1 MAEHV
6 DNIGERGAR
15 IRRRTG
21 WVWTAVTVVVVIA
34 LVAAHAS
41 RAARLFVA
49 LPVGLSALGFL
60 QAREKT

>member
-21 WVWTAVTVVVVIA
+21 WVWTAVTVVAVTSLID
-34 LVAAHAS
+34 AHAP
-41 RAARLFVA
+41 RAARLFVT
-49 LPVGLSALGFL
+49 LPVGLAAIGFL

>member
-15 IRRRTG
+15 RRRMSG
-21 WVWTAVTVVVVIA
+21 WMWTAVTVVAVIA
-34 LVAAHAS
+34 LIVA
-41 RAARLFVA
+41 RAPRATRLFLA
-49 LPVGLSALGFL
+49 LPVGLAAIGFL

>member
-34 LVAAHAS
+34 LVAADAS

-49 LPVGLSALGFL
+49 LPVGLAALGFL

>member
-1 MAEHV
+1 MAGHV

-21 WVWTAVTVVVVIA
+21 WIWTAVTVVAIIA
-34 LVAAHAS
+34 LVAT
-41 RAARLFVA
+41 RAPRGARLFLAGPVA
-49 LPVGLSALGFL
+49 LAAIGFL